1 MSLGTL
7 LERGVS
13 SAHVLIYPKF
23 AWSMSPLE
31 MLLPGVMRTLKS
43 VKPRSVPL
51 DVGANDGVFSL
62 TVAQHCPDCVV
73 YAVEPSPS
81 NFRTLVW
88 NIRRYGLEGRIIP
101 SQAALAGVSGRA
113 TLTLAEQFPHARL
126 EH

>member
-62 TVAQHCPDCVV
+62 TVAHHCPDCVI
-73 YAVEPSPS
+73 YAVEPSPA

-88 NIRRYGLEGRIIP
+88 NIRRYGLEDRIIP
-101 SQAALAGVSGRA
+101 AHGALSSATGRA
-113 TLTLAEQFPHARL
+113 SLNLLGSEA
-126 EH
+126 